1 MHKTIAVFV
10 IFIVLAAIVIYLAP
24 MEYLSLYLNPAG
36 LALVLGGTLAGIIIA
51 YPLNTLFSLGRQIR
65 HLRHGSHDPEELVH
79 TFMQLSELKRKQG
92 VREVETLARRSG
104 NLFLALG
111 VGMVADNRSLSEI
124 RQRLDQE
131 IDMFI
136 SKREAEISILS
147 LMGRLAPAFGLAGT
161 VFGLIRMLHGLS
173 DPNLVASGMSEALLT
188 TFYGIML
195 ANLIVLPLER
205 KLRESLRHEAVEM
218 TVISE
223 GIMGLALDENRAV
236 IAGRLRSYRFAP
248 LPETAPESLAK
259 MSISG
264 N

>member
-1 MHKTIAVFV
+1 
-10 IFIVLAAIVIYLAP
+10 
-24 MEYLSLYLNPAG
+24 
-36 LALVLGGTLAGIIIA
+36 
-51 YPLNTLFSLGRQIR
+51 
-65 HLRHGSHDPEELVH
+65 
-79 TFMQLSELKRKQG
+79 MQLSELKRKQG
-92 VREVETLARRSG
+92 VREVENLARGSG

-124 RQRLDQE
+124 RQRLEQE

-161 VFGLIRMLHGLS
+161 VVGLIRMLHGLS
-173 DPNLVASGMSEALLT
+173 DPNMVASGMSVALLT
-188 TFYGIML
+188 TFYGIIL

-223 GIMGLALDENRAV
+223 GIIGLALDENRVV
-236 IAGRLRSYRFAP
+236 IASRLQSYRFAP
-248 LPETAPESLAK
+248 LSAIPAESGNLGK

-264 N
+264 S